1 MSRKP
6 RPLFLERRSYRR
18 RRLSDAARILP
29 LLGFVLFL
37 VPILWLPA
45 ETPAPDTG
53 RGGVYVFAVWFLLI
67 IATFGLSRV
76 LSDDED
82 AKRPDGDD

>member
-18 RRLSDAARILP
+18 RRLADAARVLP
-29 LLGFVLFL
+29 MLGLVLIL

-45 ETPAPDTG
+45 ATPEPDTG
-53 RGGVYVFAVWFLLI
+53 RGGVYLFAVWFVLI
-67 IATFGLSRV
+67 LAAFGLSRV
-76 LSDDED
+76 LPAEDDT
-82 AKRPDGDD
+82 KPGDEEG